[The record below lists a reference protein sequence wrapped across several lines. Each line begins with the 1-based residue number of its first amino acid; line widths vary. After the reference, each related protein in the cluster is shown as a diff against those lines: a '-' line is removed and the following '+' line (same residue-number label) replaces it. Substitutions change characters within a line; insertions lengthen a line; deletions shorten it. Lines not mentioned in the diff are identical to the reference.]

1 MTKANFLGLL
11 AVITLLLALPAVVLL
26 QAEPGGFDP
35 SFFIMMGSIFF
46 IFYFLVMRPQQKRQK
61 EQENKLKAAEKGD
74 HVITAGGLHGKIVG
88 VSEEVLT
95 LEIATLK
102 GGEKLRVRVERSRLE
117 SVTKPKGGQD
127 S

>member
-1 MTKANFLGLL
+1 MNT
-11 AVITLLLALPAVVLL
+11 LPAVVLL

-35 SFFIMMGSIFF
+35 SFFIMMGSIFA
-46 IFYFLVMRPQQKRQK
+46 IFYFLIMRPQQKRQK
-61 EQENKLKAAEKGD
+61 EQEDKLKAAEKGD
-74 HVITAGGLHGKIVG
+74 QVITAGGLHGKIVG
-88 VSEEVLT
+88 ASEDVLT

-117 SVTKPKGGQD
+117 SVSKPKGGED

>member
-1 MTKANFLGLL
+1 LEASDDPDTGSTVVN
-11 AVITLLLALPAVVLL
+11 TLPAVVLL

-35 SFFIMMGSIFF
+35 SFFIMMGSIFA
-46 IFYFLVMRPQQKRQK
+46 IFYFLIMRPQQKRQK
-61 EQENKLKAAEKGD
+61 EQEDKLKAAEKGD
-74 HVITAGGLHGKIVG
+74 QVITAGGLHGKIVG
-88 VSEEVLT
+88 ASEDVLT

-117 SVTKPKGGQD
+117 SVSKPKGGED